1 MAHGIGCGIVIGGSI
16 YRGASGNAGEI
27 GHTLADPQ
35 GVTCWCGRFGC
46 LDTVASPGAITQRIL
61 HDPTLR
67 TACKVTDEMEF
78 GEIYKRYGE
87 LAREG
92 VGPVVNLFHIAA
104 DHLASAV
111 INLVN
116 TLDLDLISLA
126 GPGFAELGEDYRRII
141 EGRLADTAFMRAIHP
156 ITVRLSSAGPEAA
169 ALGAASVV
177 LHRELTPHR
186 SATPL

>member
-1 MAHGIGCGIVIGGSI
+1 VRSPSGSCKT
-16 YRGASGNAGEI
+16 R
-27 GHTLADPQ
+27 P
-35 GVTCWCGRFGC
+35 
-46 LDTVASPGAITQRIL
+46 
-61 HDPTLR
+61 LR
-67 TACKVTDEMEF
+67 SVCKVTDEVEF
-78 GEIYKRYGE
+78 GEIYRRYGQ

-92 VGPVVNLFHIAA
+92 VGPVVSLFQAAA

-141 EGRLADTAFMRAIHP
+141 EGRLADTAFMREVHP
-156 ITVRLSSAGPEAA
+156 ITVRLGSAGPDAA

-186 SATPL
+186 LATPL